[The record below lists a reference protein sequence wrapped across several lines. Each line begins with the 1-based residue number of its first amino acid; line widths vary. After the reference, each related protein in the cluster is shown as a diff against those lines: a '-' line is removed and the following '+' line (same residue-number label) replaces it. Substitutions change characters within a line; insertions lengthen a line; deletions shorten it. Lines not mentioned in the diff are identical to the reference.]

1 MENNHIFNV
10 LDVCEGPQPGVGHVD
25 DVEVV
30 DEEAWGRNQV
40 QDEVGAVL
48 NGYQGLIVTDQT
60 EPIS

>member
-10 LDVCEGPQPGVGHVD
+10 LDVCEGPQPGVGHVY